1 MNQYTTKMNM
11 NRIII
16 TLVFIFCG
24 LSIFAQ
30 NDNVANVRKEFITK
44 ELQLTSSEAD
54 DFFPVYNEYIQKKK
68 ETRKALRQ
76 EGRSSEKS
84 VDKIIGIEQD
94 LINLQREYLERFR
107 KILPEKKVVQLLEA
121 EKKFKTMMVQ
131 QLRD

>member
-1 MNQYTTKMNM
+1 M